1 MLAYFNKSRNEIV
14 FMEENNKGVITVNN
28 GVTYVKTNNVYQYT
42 INSLGSN
49 LKTDCSY
56 HKCDNSINIPKGNYI
71 IHINAKL
78 FNNDITFLDKFDSI
92 DDVVNNPYTINVNL
106 NETTIDSMM
115 LINTTDPLI
124 LYNYSTAISLQENSK
139 LTITSNYSDMAI
151 IKINVIVEEILGDI
165 QEAIQKNCEQT

>member
-42 INSLGSN
+42 INSLG
-49 LKTDCSY
+49 D
-56 HKCDNSINIPKGNYI
+56 SINIPKGNYI

-92 DDVVNNPYTINVNL
+92 DEVVNNPYTIDVNI
-106 NETTIDSMM
+106 NEQTIDTMM
-115 LINTTDPLI
+115 LVNTTDPLI
-124 LYNYSTAISLQENSK
+124 VYNYSTAISLQENSK
-139 LTITSNYSDMAI
+139 LTITSNYSNMNI
-151 IKINVIVEEILGDI
+151 IKINVIVEEILGSI
-165 QEAIQKNCEQT
+165 M

>member
-28 GVTYVKTNNVYQYT
+28 GVTYVKTNNVYQYNIDSLEKT
-42 INSLGSN
+42 IS
-49 LKTDCSY
+49 
-56 HKCDNSINIPKGNYI
+56 IPKGNYI

-92 DDVVNNPYTINVNL
+92 DEVLNNPFTIDVNL
-106 NETTIDSMM
+106 NESTIDSMM

-124 LYNYSTAISLQENSK
+124 LYNYSTAISLKENTK
-139 LTITSNYSDMAI
+139 LSITSNYTDMTI

-165 QEAIQKNCEQT
+165 KLI

>member
-28 GVTYVKTNNVYQYT
+28 GITYVKTNNVYQYN
-42 INSLGSN
+42 INSLG
-49 LKTDCSY
+49 D
-56 HKCDNSINIPKGNYI
+56 SINIPKGNYI

-92 DDVVNNPYTINVNL
+92 DEVINNPYTIDVNL
-106 NETTIDSMM
+106 NGSTIDTMM
-115 LINTTDPLI
+115 LVNTTDPLI

-139 LTITSNYSDMAI
+139 LTITSNYSDMHV
-151 IKINVIVEEILGDI
+151 IKINVIVEEILGEI
-165 QEAIQKNCEQT
+165 Y

>member
-28 GVTYVKTNNVYQYT
+28 GITYVKTNNVYQYN
-42 INSLGSN
+42 INSLG
-49 LKTDCSY
+49 D
-56 HKCDNSINIPKGNYI
+56 SINITKGNYI

-92 DDVVNNPYTINVNL
+92 DEVINNPYTIDVNL
-106 NETTIDSMM
+106 NGSTIDTMM
-115 LINTTDPLI
+115 LVNTTDPLI

-139 LTITSNYSDMAI
+139 LTITSNYSDMHV
-151 IKINVIVEEILGDI
+151 IKINVIVEEILGEI
-165 QEAIQKNCEQT
+165 Y

>member
-14 FMEENNKGVITVNN
+14 FMEEQNKGVITVNN

-42 INSLGSN
+42 INSLG
-49 LKTDCSY
+49 D
-56 HKCDNSINIPKGNYI
+56 SINIPKGNYI

-92 DDVVNNPYTINVNL
+92 DEVVNNPFTIDVNL
-106 NETTIDSMM
+106 NEQTIDSMM
-115 LINTTDPLI
+115 LVNTTDPLI

-139 LTITSNYSDMAI
+139 LSITSNYSDMTI
-151 IKINVIVEEILGDI
+151 IKINVIVEEILGEI
-165 QEAIQKNCEQT
+165 A

>member
-28 GVTYVKTNNVYQYT
+28 GVTYVKTNNVYQYNIDSLDKT
-42 INSLGSN
+42 INIS
-49 LKTDCSY
+49 
-56 HKCDNSINIPKGNYI
+56 KGNYI

-92 DDVVNNPYTINVNL
+92 DDVINNPYTINVNL
-106 NETTIDSMM
+106 NGSTIDSMM
-115 LINTTDPLI
+115 LVNTTDPLI
-124 LYNYSTAISLQENSK
+124 LYNYSTPISLQENSK
-139 LTITSNYSDMAI
+139 LNITSNYSDMSI

-165 QEAIQKNCEQT
+165 KQV

>member
-42 INSLGSN
+42 IDSLES
-49 LKTDCSY
+49 
-56 HKCDNSINIPKGNYI
+56 NSINIPKGNYI

-92 DDVVNNPYTINVNL
+92 DEVLNNPYTINVNL
-106 NETTIDSMM
+106 NGSTIDSMM
-115 LINTTDPLI
+115 LVNTTDPLI

-139 LTITSNYSDMAI
+139 LTITSNYSDMTI
-151 IKINVIVEEILGDI
+151 IKINVIVEEILGDVV
-165 QEAIQKNCEQT
+165 C

>member
-42 INSLGSN
+42 INSLG
-49 LKTDCSY
+49 D
-56 HKCDNSINIPKGNYI
+56 SINIPKGTYI

-92 DDVVNNPYTINVNL
+92 DEVLNNPYTIDVNL
-106 NETTIDSMM
+106 NEQTIDTMM
-115 LINTTDPLI
+115 LVNTTDPLI

-151 IKINVIVEEILGDI
+151 IKINVIVEEILG
-165 QEAIQKNCEQT
+165 EVAIQKNCEQT